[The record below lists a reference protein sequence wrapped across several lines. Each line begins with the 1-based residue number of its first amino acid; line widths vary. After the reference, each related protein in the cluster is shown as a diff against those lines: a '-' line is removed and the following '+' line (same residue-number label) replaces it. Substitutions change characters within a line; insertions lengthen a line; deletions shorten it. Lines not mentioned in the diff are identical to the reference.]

1 MGSKGRQ
8 SVPLAVTAN
17 PEGRLARV
25 LVERMNA
32 LDLTIKHLAR
42 ATGLSYEH
50 IRKIVNGAAYPSRL
64 ALVELCRALKL
75 DFRKMQDLGVADR
88 LEKKYGGVP
97 HALAGK
103 HPELSLL
110 APSWDV
116 LTPDQKTSFRIQIRS
131 VAQANQEQSV
141 ARKPVDSATPHA
153 GSIRQR
159 RRR

>member
-1 MGSKGRQ
+1 M
-8 SVPLAVTAN
+8 PLAVTAN
-17 PEGRLARV
+17 PEGRLARA

-32 LDLTIKHLAR
+32 LDLTIKDLAR

-50 IRKIVNGAAYPSRL
+50 VRKVVKGAAYPSRL
-64 ALVELCRALKL
+64 ALHELCRALKL
-75 DFRKMQDLGVADR
+75 DGRKMESLGVADR

-110 APSWDV
+110 AQSWDV

-131 VAQANQEQSV
+131 VAAANQKQSTDLHPD
-141 ARKPVDSATPHA
+141 ARKPVDSATSHA
-153 GSIRQR
+153 PSIRQR